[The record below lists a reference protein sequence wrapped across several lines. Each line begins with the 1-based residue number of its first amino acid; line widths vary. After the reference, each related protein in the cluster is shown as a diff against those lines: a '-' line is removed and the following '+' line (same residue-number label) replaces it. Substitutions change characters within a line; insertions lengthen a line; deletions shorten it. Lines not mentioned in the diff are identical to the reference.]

1 MNNVTI
7 TLSDEEMTKIKVID
21 INELYNFVV
30 DDFFSWSRSLIKN
43 SIWSSQNLNF
53 KFQIIQI
60 ESDGEMTKIKILH
73 LDVFYNFD
81 FGDFSI

>member
-1 MNNVTI
+1 MSYT
-7 TLSDEEMTKIKVID
+7 
-21 INELYNFVV
+21 NFDV

-73 LDVFYNFD
+73 INEFKVLVTFLFEIIY
-81 FGDFSI
+81 